1 MDEVL
6 LRQIVRQLKILNIW
20 ITVFGVLIIV
30 SLAIGGIVL
39 YKIAMV
45 ANNSAKKFESF
56 QQQTS
61 KNLNVKQQLCA
72 DTSFS
77 SILNSQTSIC
87 K

>member
-6 LRQIVRQLKILNIW
+6 LRQIIRQLKILNIW
-20 ITVFGVLIIV
+20 ITIFGVLIIV

-39 YKIAMV
+39 YKIATI

-77 SILNSQTSIC
+77 LILKSQTSIC